1 METREIFELI
11 KKAKEG
17 NQEAIE
23 EIIQKYQKMIENIN
37 RCWGNTEDGIQ
48 EGIIGLLK
56 ALELYDI
63 EKNVK
68 FSTFAYYWILQR
80 IRRYREKEYYR
91 TSCKQIMK
99 IQRGK
104 AKKVRE
110 IEAKEY
116 FQAMQEKDENTEL
129 KVYTE
134 QIIQK
139 VCTERE
145 RKILYAVYVQGYTY
159 VEIGKEMGLTQQR
172 ITAILKRILQKI
184 RKEIYA
190 NNYHDRRKG

>member
-1 METREIFELI
+1 METREILELI

-17 NQEAIE
+17 NQEALE

-37 RCWGNTEDGIQ
+37 RCWGDTEDGIQ
-48 EGIIGLLK
+48 EGIMGLLK

-99 IQRGK
+99 IQRGQ

-116 FQAMQEKDENTEL
+116 FQAMQEKAENTEL

-134 QIIQK
+134 QLIQK

-159 VEIGKEMGLTQQR
+159 AEIGKGLTQQR

-184 RKEIYA
+184 RREIYA

>member
-1 METREIFELI
+1 METRGILELI

-17 NQEAIE
+17 NQEALE

-37 RCWGNTEDGIQ
+37 RCWGDTEDGIQ
-48 EGIIGLLK
+48 EGIMGLLK

-116 FQAMQEKDENTEL
+116 FQAMQEKTENTEL

-134 QIIQK
+134 QLIQK

-159 VEIGKEMGLTQQR
+159 AEIGKEMGLTQQR

-184 RKEIYA
+184 RREIYA

>member
-1 METREIFELI
+1 METREILELI

-17 NQEAIE
+17 NQEALE

-37 RCWGNTEDGIQ
+37 RCWGDTEDGIQ
-48 EGIIGLLK
+48 EGIMGLLK

-99 IQRGK
+99 IQRGQ

-145 RKILYAVYVQGYTY
+145 RKILYSVYVQGYTY

-184 RKEIYA
+184 RREIYA

>member
-1 METREIFELI
+1 METREILELI

-17 NQEAIE
+17 NQEALE
-23 EIIQKYQKMIENIN
+23 EIIQKYQKMVENIN
-37 RCWGNTEDGIQ
+37 RCWGDTEDGIQ
-48 EGIIGLLK
+48 EGIMGLLK

-99 IQRGK
+99 IQRGQ

-116 FQAMQEKDENTEL
+116 FQAMQEKAENTEL

-134 QIIQK
+134 QLIQK

-159 VEIGKEMGLTQQR
+159 AEIGKEMGLTQQR

-184 RKEIYA
+184 RREIYA

>member
-1 METREIFELI
+1 METREILELI

-17 NQEAIE
+17 NQEALE

-48 EGIIGLLK
+48 EGIMGLLK

-104 AKKVRE
+104 TKKVRE

-116 FQAMQEKDENTEL
+116 FQAMQEKAENTEL

-134 QIIQK
+134 QLIQK

-145 RKILYAVYVQGYTY
+145 RKILYTVYVQGYTY
-159 VEIGKEMGLTQQR
+159 AEIGKEMGLTQQR

-184 RKEIYA
+184 RREIYA

>member
-1 METREIFELI
+1 METREILELI

-17 NQEAIE
+17 NQEAME

-37 RCWGNTEDGIQ
+37 RCWGDTEDGIQ
-48 EGIIGLLK
+48 EGIMGLLK

-99 IQRGK
+99 IQRAK

-145 RKILYAVYVQGYTY
+145 RKILYSVYVQGYTY

-184 RKEIYA
+184 RREIYA

>member
-1 METREIFELI
+1 METREILELI

-17 NQEAIE
+17 NQEALE

-37 RCWGNTEDGIQ
+37 RCWGDTEDGIQ
-48 EGIIGLLK
+48 EGIMGLLK
-56 ALELYDI
+56 ALELYNI

-99 IQRGK
+99 IQRGQ

-116 FQAMQEKDENTEL
+116 FQAMQEKAENTEL

-134 QIIQK
+134 QLIQK

-159 VEIGKEMGLTQQR
+159 AEIGKEMGLTQQR

-184 RKEIYA
+184 RREIYA

>member
-37 RCWGNTEDGIQ
+37 RCWRNTEDGIQ

>member
-1 METREIFELI
+1 METREILELI

-17 NQEAIE
+17 NQEALE

-37 RCWGNTEDGIQ
+37 RCWGDTEDGIQ
-48 EGIIGLLK
+48 EGIMGLLK

-99 IQRGK
+99 IQRGQ

-116 FQAMQEKDENTEL
+116 FQAMQEKAENTEL

-134 QIIQK
+134 QLIQK

-159 VEIGKEMGLTQQR
+159 AEIGKEMGLTQQR

-184 RKEIYA
+184 RREIYA